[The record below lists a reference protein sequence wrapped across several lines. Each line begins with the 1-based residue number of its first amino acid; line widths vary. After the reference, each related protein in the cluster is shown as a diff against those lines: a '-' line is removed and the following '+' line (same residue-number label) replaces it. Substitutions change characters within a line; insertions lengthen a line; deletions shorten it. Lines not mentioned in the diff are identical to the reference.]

1 MTRRLKKFAL
11 SNYVKNPAN
20 SPYESSS
27 ASLVRARPAP
37 YASAKRACFSMAD
50 WDPELYHRFRG
61 YRAEP
66 VERML
71 ARLSVE
77 RANNI
82 VDLGCGTGEHT
93 VELARRAAA
102 ATAVGLDSSHA
113 MIERALTLR
122 DTLAVELKARVAF
135 KLGDFRDF
143 AADREYDIVFSNAVF
158 QWVSDHRATLAQ
170 CYRALRPG
178 GSLAVQMPA
187 NDRETAQVTIHALA
201 NEPAWR
207 DLLGGIRTPSDRS
220 VQSPDVYRAML
231 SGVGFVDVDCHYH
244 TFRHPMGSPAEV
256 VEWSRA
262 TVLRPY
268 LDALG
273 ANRHE
278 SFIDELTS
286 RLEFAYGTSGPII
299 FQFRRLFLF
308 ARRTEDSAG

>member
-1 MTRRLKKFAL
+1 
-11 SNYVKNPAN
+11 
-20 SPYESSS
+20 
-27 ASLVRARPAP
+27 
-37 YASAKRACFSMAD
+37 MAD
-50 WDPELYHRFRG
+50 WDPELYHRFRA

-66 VERML
+66 VERIL
-71 ARLSVE
+71 AWLTFE
-77 RANNI
+77 PAHNI
-82 VDLGCGTGEHT
+82 VDLGCGTGEPT

-102 ATAVGLDSSHA
+102 ATAVGLDSSAA

-122 DTLAVELKARVAF
+122 DSVDIELKARVAF

-143 AADREYDIVFSNAVF
+143 AADREYDIVFSNAAF
-158 QWVSDHRATLAQ
+158 QWVSDHRAILAQ

-187 NDRETAQVTIHALA
+187 NDRETAQATIHALA
-201 NEPAWR
+201 NEPSWR
-207 DLLGGIRTPSDRS
+207 DLLGGIRTPSGRS

-231 SGVGFVDVDCHYH
+231 SSVGFVDIDCHYH
-244 TFRHPMGSPAEV
+244 TFCHPMGNSAEV

-268 LDALG
+268 LEALG

-286 RLEFAYGTSGPII
+286 RLEFAYGTSGPIS

-308 ARRTEDSAG
+308 ARRPEDSAG